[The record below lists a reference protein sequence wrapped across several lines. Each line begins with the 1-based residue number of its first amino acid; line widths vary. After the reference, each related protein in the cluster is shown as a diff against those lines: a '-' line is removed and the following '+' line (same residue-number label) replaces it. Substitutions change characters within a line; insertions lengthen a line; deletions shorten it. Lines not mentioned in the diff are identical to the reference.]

1 MSNVYSRFMRLLPGR
16 PLLVGTATAY
26 ADGVVTLTLLGGG
39 QVLARGADITVGNKY
54 FFRDGAI
61 EGPAPDLPEDI
72 VEV

>member
-26 ADGVVTLTLLGGG
+26 ADGVATLTMVGGG
-39 QVLARGADITVGNKY
+39 VVLARGVVTVGNKY

>member
-16 PLLVGTATAY
+16 PLLVGTVTAY
-26 ADGVVTLTLLGGG
+26 ADGVATISMVSGGE
-39 QVLARGADITVGNKY
+39 VLARGTAAVDDKV
-54 FFRDGAI
+54 FFRDGVI

>member
-1 MSNVYSRFMRLLPGR
+1 MSNPYKRLMRLLPGR
-16 PLLVGTATAY
+16 PLLVGTVTAY
-26 ADGVVTLTLLGGG
+26 ADGVATLSIVGGG
-39 QVLARGADITVGNKY
+39 EALARGEATIGDKV